1 MDMDVINN
9 IKETLSKAK
18 DTVVSK
24 SGEIVEITKLK
35 YSIADMEGDISK
47 LMRAIG
53 EKVYEAYKNG
63 TEPDES
69 INEFCAEISA
79 KYAEID
85 EKRAK
90 VRALKKEVACKSC
103 GNSVDKDAAFC
114 PKCGEKLN

>member
-1 MDMDVINN
+1 MDIDVINS
-9 IKETLSKAK
+9 IKDTLGKAK

-24 SGEIVEITKLK
+24 SSEIVEITKLK
-35 YSIADMEGDISK
+35 YSIADTEGDISK

-53 EKVYEAYKNG
+53 EKVYESYKSG

-69 INEFCAEISA
+69 INGFCAEISE

-90 VRALKKEVACKSC
+90 LSELKKEVVCKSC
-103 GNSVDKDAAFC
+103 GKSVDKDADFC
-114 PKCGEKLN
+114 PKCGEKLD